1 MTKIIDFVTIID
13 ELAEAMSENTDI
25 EFCEAENWIL
35 HNLDAF
41 AMTKDFK
48 AVITA
53 EEVKKC
59 TKKS

>member
-1 MTKIIDFVTIID
+1 MTKIIDFVATVD
-13 ELAEAMSENTDI
+13 EIAEAMSGNTGI

-35 HNLDAF
+35 HNLDCF
-41 AMTKDFK
+41 AATKDFA
-48 AVITA
+48 AVVTT

>member
-1 MTKIIDFVTIID
+1 MTKIIDFVATVDKI
-13 ELAEAMSENTDI
+13 ANAMSEDTDI

-35 HNLDAF
+35 HNLDCF
-41 AMTKDFK
+41 ALTKDFA
-48 AVITA
+48 AVVTT